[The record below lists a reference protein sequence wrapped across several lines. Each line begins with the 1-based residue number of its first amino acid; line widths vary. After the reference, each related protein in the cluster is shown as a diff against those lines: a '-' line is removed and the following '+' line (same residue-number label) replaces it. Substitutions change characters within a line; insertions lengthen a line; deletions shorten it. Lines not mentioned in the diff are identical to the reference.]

1 VGTLGDL
8 LRWFTTATNWQGT
21 FGLPNRLVEH
31 LLLSGAAVAIAFVAA
46 FPLAFWLGHHR
57 RGGAVALNAGN
68 VARALPSLAVLL
80 VSVQVLGLAEWPLV
94 GSVPAMVALVA
105 LAIAPILT
113 TTYVAVAEIPDE
125 VRESATAMGMTGRQ
139 RARRVELPL
148 ALPLAL
154 SGVRTAAVQVVAT
167 ATLAAQ
173 VGAGGLGR
181 FIIDGIAVRDQAQV
195 LAGAVAV
202 ALVALLIEGIFTIAS
217 RSLNARARR

>member
-1 VGTLGDL
+1 MGTLGDVVA
-8 LRWFTTATNWQGT
+8 WFGSATNWRGT
-21 FGLPNRLVEH
+21 FGLTNRLVEH
-31 LLLSGAAVAIAFVAA
+31 LLLSGGAVLMSFVLA

-57 RGGAVALNAGN
+57 RGGAIALNAAN
-68 VARALPSLAVLL
+68 IARALPSLAVLL

-94 GSVPAMVALVA
+94 GSVPAVVALVA
-105 LAIAPILT
+105 LGIAPILT
-113 TTYVAVAEIPDE
+113 ATYLAVAEVPDE
-125 VRESATAMGMTGRQ
+125 VRESAVAMGMTGRQ
-139 RARRVELPL
+139 RARQVELPL

-195 LAGAVAV
+195 VAGASSVAV
-202 ALVALLIEGIFTIAS
+202 LALAVEAVFAVTT
-217 RSLNARARR
+217 RSLQARGRR